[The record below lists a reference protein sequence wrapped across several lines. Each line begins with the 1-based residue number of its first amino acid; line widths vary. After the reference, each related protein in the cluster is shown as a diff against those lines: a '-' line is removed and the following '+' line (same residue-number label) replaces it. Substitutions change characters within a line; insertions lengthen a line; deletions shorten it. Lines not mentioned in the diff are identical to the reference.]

1 MKTTIFKVIFAV
13 GALFALANCSKSD
26 DSSSATVCSANQVYT
41 QQGCLS
47 SLQCNGTGGW
57 NGSQCLPMINNGYN
71 NGGLA
76 NGMVCTQI
84 GPLPVG
90 ACAGLNRQQYPGNY
104 GFYQGNCYPEIN
116 QGYNTGYNNG
126 YNTGMNSQCNTNTG
140 YNNGGMNGTW

>member
-26 DSSSATVCSANQVYT
+26 DSSSGTVCQANQVYT

-71 NGGLA
+71 NGLG
-76 NGMVCTQI
+76 NGMVCTQM
-84 GPLPVG
+84 GALPVG
-90 ACAGLNRQQYPGNY
+90 ACSGLAQFTPQYPNY
-104 GFYQGNCYPEIN
+104 GFYQGMCYPVIN
-116 QGYNTGYNNG
+116 QGYNNGMNTGYNNG
-126 YNTGMNSQCNTNTG
+126 MNTQCGNTG
-140 YNNGGMNGTW
+140 YNNGMNGTW